1 MATKN
6 FKITGKEDGKEY
18 WISRACAVV
27 VCMIGKDREKTN
39 PHLLV
44 SKRGP
49 GCPDHIGKWQ
59 FTCGYL
65 DWDESLEQAAQRE
78 LYEELSLLLPLDKFE
93 IFEISSNPDHDIR
106 QNVVIR
112 FRVSMELEELQK
124 MLESGEI
131 NKNSWSRGG
140 EEDEIEDIKLI
151 PLSEVD
157 NYEWAFNHRQLIDR
171 LFNCSD
177 WKPLKPS
184 YM

>member
-1 MATKN
+1 MAKN
-6 FKITGKEDGKEY
+6 FKITALEDNKEY

-27 VCMIGKDREKTN
+27 VCVIGSDYEKTD
-39 PHLLV
+39 PCLLV

-78 LYEELSLLLPLDKFE
+78 LYEELSLLLPIEAFK
-93 IFEISSNPDHDIR
+93 IFEISSNPEHDAR

-112 FRVSMELEELQK
+112 FRVSMKLEELQL
-124 MLESGEI
+124 MLDTGEI

-140 EEDEIEDIKLI
+140 EENEIDDIKLI

-157 NYEWAFNHRQLIDR
+157 NYVWAFNHRELIDR
-171 LFNCSD
+171 LFSCPG